1 MTNNVY
7 TPTDLCIGELSYSD
21 ECSKLD
27 QNYIESLNAQVLE
40 ISGAPLNVYKL
51 LGVHEQTQE
60 INLVTT
66 NGRSIASGSLSGTL
80 PQYAFENILL
90 LWESDTMGTNVISNN
105 TYIGWNFGTFKN
117 SYGAEKYAPPQKIKK
132 NVNRLKILQGGT
144 SANQATKIKIE
155 NSNDGGATWNRVDI
169 ITCTPSNILV
179 TYDIAQ
185 SYPANMWRLVPI
197 EFNGTSTDT
206 WIINTIEL
214 YDYVATDV
222 TNVED
227 LLFLENRN
235 RDYSTVPI
243 TLKVQY
249 DVGETGTD
257 FSRFG
262 IDIPLQYIFTISF
275 ARMVSLLNRPIV
287 VGDIIELPNEMQY
300 NSKLVGVKKWFEV
313 TDTGWSAAGYAPNWQ
328 PILYR
333 FTAEPLIAN
342 TGNRDVI
349 GFTKN
354 TLDSSDADFL
364 FDTQQVVNIQNTSS
378 DFIAASASQS
388 VPETGTDVSDMIFSD
403 GLGNEP
409 DPLPNTYT
417 QTANYVEDGLPPN
430 NLPYTEG
437 PDFPNAPIDGVYH
450 RLTYPGDTRIPTRL
464 FMFSLV
470 KTRWIY
476 KETDRR
482 NEYSSHK
489 KGMLNIMHSNDR
501 VDF

>member
-1 MTNNVY
+1 MTNTY
-7 TPTDLCIGELSYSD
+7 TQPDLCIGDLSYNN

-60 INLVTT
+60 INLIST

-80 PQYAFENILL
+80 PMYAFENILL
-90 LWESDTMGTNVISNN
+90 SWESDTMGATVTSGN

-117 SYGAEKYAPPQKIKK
+117 SYGEEKYAPPQKLKK
-132 NVNRLKILQGGT
+132 NVTRLKIKQGGIAT
-144 SANQATKIKIE
+144 NQATKIKIE
-155 NSNDGGATWNRVDI
+155 NSNDGGATWYRVDI
-169 ITCTPSNILV
+169 ITCSFSTDLV

-185 SYPANMWRLVPI
+185 SFPANMWRLVPI
-197 EFNGTSTDT
+197 EFSGTSSDT

-214 YDYVATDV
+214 YDYVATAV
-222 TNVED
+222 TNIED
-227 LLFLENRN
+227 LFFLENRN
-235 RDYSTVPI
+235 KDYATNPI
-243 TLKVQY
+243 QLKVQY

-262 IDIPLQYIFTISF
+262 IDIPLQYVFTISF
-275 ARMVSLLNRPIV
+275 ARMVALLSRPIV

-300 NSKLVGVKKWFEV
+300 NTKLVGVKKWFEV
-313 TDTGWSAAGYAPNWQ
+313 TDTGWSANGYAPNWQ

-354 TLDSSDADFL
+354 TINSSDSDFI
-364 FDTQQVVNIQNTSS
+364 FESSQVVNIQNTSS
-378 DFIAASASQS
+378 ENIAADASQA
-388 VPETGTDVSDMIFSD
+388 VPETGTDVSDMVYSD
-403 GLGNEP
+403 GLSTDPN
-409 DPLPNTYT
+409 PLPHTYNS
-417 QTANYVEDGLPPN
+417 TANYVEDGIPPN
-430 NLPYTEG
+430 GLPYTEG
-437 PDFPNAPIDGVYH
+437 SDFPNAPLDGSYH

-464 FMFSLV
+464 FKFSVV
-470 KTRWIY
+470 KGRWIFQ
-476 KETDRR
+476 ETDRR
-482 NEYSSHK
+482 SEYSSHK
-489 KGMLNIMHSNDR
+489 KAMLDIMKSNDR